1 MFCGLVH
8 TKLSKT
14 LFAIFSR
21 CKGNNL
27 FHTCQVLKC
36 HKLYVMLQVY
46 NSIPQMYLIFTFFS
60 LNYLIKRQ
68 KKKEKEGTKP

>member
-1 MFCGLVH
+1 MFWGLVH

-14 LFAIFSR
+14 LLRFFHVAKVITYFTHVKFFAIFSR

-46 NSIPQMYLIFTFFS
+46 NSIPQM
-60 LNYLIKRQ
+60 
-68 KKKEKEGTKP
+68 